1 MTPCPKISRRKLS
14 QIATKLRNS
23 RRFSLSKVSRYTVD
37 DALYFLTPI
46 YNMPC
51 SVLQISWTFVQSF
64 RDGLVFPQV
73 VLTRLAVIN
82 TCVCAST

>member
-1 MTPCPKISRRKLS
+1 M
-14 QIATKLRNS
+14 
-23 RRFSLSKVSRYTVD
+23 VD

-73 VLTRLAVIN
+73 VLTCLAVIN